1 VPTELLEVEFGGK
14 DARLQFRWLLGRPL
28 LLSGGGGF
36 LVAANWVHCTSAMYL
51 CNHVRLAIGLE
62 GTPDP
67 SNTVVQAAVTASG
80 YTGYVSEDFVAA
92 AAPTKGRTG
101 GGGSPG
107 PSGSAGGT
115 TKR

>member
-1 VPTELLEVEFGGK
+1 MVPTELLEVEFGGK

-92 AAPTKGRTG
+92 APVKAAG
-101 GGGSPG
+101 GGGT
-107 PSGSAGGT
+107 GGT
-115 TKR
+115 TKSAARK